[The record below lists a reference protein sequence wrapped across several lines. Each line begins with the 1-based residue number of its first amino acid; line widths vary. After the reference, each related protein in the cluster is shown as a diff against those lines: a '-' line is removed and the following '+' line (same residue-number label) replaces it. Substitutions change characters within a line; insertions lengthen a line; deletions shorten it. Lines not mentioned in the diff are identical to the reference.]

1 MFVKTNLIHLY
12 AMVGD
17 NCGVEYARRV
27 FDDMGKRNIVCWN
40 SMLVGYM
47 RYEDVDRATRVFMNS
62 HL

>member
-27 FDDMGKRNIVCWN
+27 FDDMGERNIVCWN

-47 RYEDVDRATRVFMNS
+47 RYKDVDRATRVFMNS

>member
-17 NCGVEYARRV
+17 NCSVEYARRV
-27 FDDMGKRNIVCWN
+27 FDDMGERNIVGWN
-40 SMLVGYM
+40 SILAWYM
-47 RYEDVDRATRVFMNS
+47 RYRDVDEATRVFKNS